1 MLKRS
6 LVNVALSLALA
17 LTVSWP
23 LMAAAADHAGMEGMT
38 GHGGHNYEAASP
50 EKTCTLG
57 EQTIDGIKATAQLN
71 DVREAMAKAGM
82 QETHHLL
89 VFFTD
94 QAGAKIVTGA
104 AAVKVTSPDGV
115 ESQALPMH
123 GMEGHFGI
131 DLQLAQPGAYQ
142 FAVGTKLA
150 DGKKRQF
157 VFPAS
162 VK

>member
-6 LVNVALSLALA
+6 LVNVALALA
-17 LTVSWP
+17 LVLAVSWP

-38 GHGGHNYEAASP
+38 GHGGYHEAASP
-50 EKTCTLG
+50 EKTCPLG

-94 QAGAKIVTGA
+94 QAGAKIEAGA

-115 ESQALPMH
+115 ESQVLPMH
-123 GMEGHFGI
+123 GMEGHFGV
-131 DLQLAQPGAYQ
+131 DLQLALPGAYQ

-157 VFPAS
+157 VFSAS